1 MLTVRVMK
9 HAERKRFGE
18 LEGKYHYL
26 GETRSGGDTLRLV
39 FEEEGEWVAL
49 MVWGSACYRL
59 KDRDAHIGWTPR
71 LRAQRQKLV
80 VMNRRF
86 TLLAA
91 RGERPNLASRV
102 LGLAVRELPALWR
115 KAHGYAPLLAETF
128 CDMEASAG
136 TCYRATG
143 WAPLG
148 LTKGFSRHRRDFY
161 VPNGKPKTLWIKA
174 LRPSAEEALRGLA
187 LPPECA
193 GGADSDGWGV
203 LPLSAGQAETL
214 HEALCRTPDPRE
226 ANRQFHIGAL
236 LAILA
241 MAVMAG
247 MRNLAQ
253 VVRFAE
259 TLTLKQRKALGLPR
273 YKPGSDYRKT
283 PSYSAFYNLL
293 RQIDAE
299 AFARVMTGWL
309 QRHEGT
315 LPRQLA
321 LDGKFIGDVVGIVSL
336 VNTNTGVPVVVA
348 PASQK
353 EGEGERCEQRV
364 AQRLLVE
371 NDLTG
376 ATVSFDALH
385 GQAPARETAMS
396 GGESLVQIKGNQKT
410 ILASAEHRTAKPSPF
425 LP

>member
-1 MLTVRVMK
+1 M
-9 HAERKRFGE
+9 
-18 LEGKYHYL
+18 
-26 GETRSGGDTLRLV
+26 
-39 FEEEGEWVAL
+39 
-49 MVWGSACYRL
+49 
-59 KDRDAHIGWTPR
+59 
-71 LRAQRQKLV
+71 
-80 VMNRRF
+80 
-86 TLLAA
+86 
-91 RGERPNLASRV
+91 
-102 LGLAVRELPALWR
+102 
-115 KAHGYAPLLAETF
+115 
-128 CDMEASAG
+128 
-136 TCYRATG
+136 
-143 WAPLG
+143 
-148 LTKGFSRHRRDFY
+148 
-161 VPNGKPKTLWIKA
+161 PNGKPKTLWIKA
-174 LRPSAEEALRGLA
+174 LRPGAEETRRGLA
-187 LPPECA
+187 LPPECT
-193 GGADSDGWGV
+193 GGADGDGWGV

-214 HEALCRTPDPRE
+214 HEALCHTPAPRQ

-299 AFARVMTGWL
+299 AFTRVMTGWL

-336 VNTNTGVPVVVA
+336 VNTETGSPVAVA

-353 EGEGERCEQRV
+353 EGEGRQCEMR
-364 AQRLLVE
+364 AGRRLLAE
-371 NDLTG
+371 TDLAG
-376 ATVSFDALH
+376 AVVSADALH
-385 GQAPARETAMS
+385 GQFESTREMAMS

-410 ILASAEHRTAKPSPF
+410 ILASARRRAAKPSPF

>member
-1 MLTVRVMK
+1 
-9 HAERKRFGE
+9 
-18 LEGKYHYL
+18 
-26 GETRSGGDTLRLV
+26 
-39 FEEEGEWVAL
+39 
-49 MVWGSACYRL
+49 
-59 KDRDAHIGWTPR
+59 
-71 LRAQRQKLV
+71 
-80 VMNRRF
+80 
-86 TLLAA
+86 
-91 RGERPNLASRV
+91 
-102 LGLAVRELPALWR
+102 
-115 KAHGYAPLLAETF
+115 
-128 CDMEASAG
+128 
-136 TCYRATG
+136 
-143 WAPLG
+143 
-148 LTKGFSRHRRDFY
+148 
-161 VPNGKPKTLWIKA
+161 
-174 LRPSAEEALRGLA
+174 
-187 LPPECA
+187 
-193 GGADSDGWGV
+193 
-203 LPLSAGQAETL
+203 
-214 HEALCRTPDPRE
+214 
-226 ANRQFHIGAL
+226 
-236 LAILA
+236 

-259 TLTLKQRKALGLPR
+259 TLTLMQRKALGLPR

-336 VNTNTGVPVVVA
+336 VNTDTGVPVAVA

-396 GGESLVQIKGNQKT
+396 GGESLVQVKGNQKT
-410 ILASAEHRTAKPSPF
+410 LLETARRRAANPSPL